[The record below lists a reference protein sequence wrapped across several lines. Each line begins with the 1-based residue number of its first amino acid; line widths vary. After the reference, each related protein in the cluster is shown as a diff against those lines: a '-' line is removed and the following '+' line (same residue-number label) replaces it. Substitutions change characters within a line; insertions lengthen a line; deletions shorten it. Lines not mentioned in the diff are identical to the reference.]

1 MNKEEDI
8 LTIQENEG
16 DDSVTIEILNDDS
29 LNDVER
35 RLYENARK
43 IDDLDKKIDNLTNQ
57 AYLLDYSVAIGSGV
71 ISGLIDAFFV
81 GEFSLDNAKKWGEE
95 VIEKKIMKGSD
106 AKNLKNRV
114 NFLEGKYPS
123 IGDQV
128 SSSFGNQNHH
138 FYDFTHHK
146 SPLGLIASIISQFTG
161 VVYGIDPKTG
171 MIKGVSVPNF
181 QSSLKDNNV
190 FEKLTKAIINWNG
203 HLLSDMAGSSNSIA
217 KGNRGSG
224 ILGPIGSSLVEF
236 SSLPIF
242 RDKNGRNEFNERLS
256 KAFIEK
262 QLDYRTEKGIVH
274 ETSKQFLPVI
284 VNESLVR
291 FYYSIRQLTKI
302 IKEKKIK
309 KFSDI
314 DFDTIKE
321 VIFPNNRTINRML
334 TISSGVMTAIDLSD
348 AMFRS
353 KGTVSGFAL
362 RINYVGLGRFSFA
375 LTKDCIQGFHKSIS
389 INERIELISERNKLL
404 NKKTYILNEGKR
416 IQLDNNEIE
425 IKQIEDVIN
434 NVSSKIQ
441 TIHHEN
447 NNDLNNI
454 SSSMD
459 KMKDKNEDLLD
470 DMKDILDW

>member
-1 MNKEEDI
+1 MNKEDI

-16 DDSVTIEILNDDS
+16 DDSITIEILKDDS
-29 LNDVER
+29 LNEIEGK
-35 RLYENARK
+35 LYENAK
-43 IDDLDKKIDNLTNQ
+43 NIDGLDKKIDNLTNQ
-57 AYLLDYSVAIGSGV
+57 ADLLDYSVAIGSGV

-95 VIEKKIMKGSD
+95 VIEKKIMDESN
-106 AKNLKNRV
+106 AKNLKNAAKR
-114 NFLEGKYPS
+114 LEKAHLS
-123 IGDQV
+123 VGDQA

-181 QSSLKDNNV
+181 QSALEGKNI
-190 FEKLTKAIINWNG
+190 FEKITNAIINWNG

-262 QLDYRTEKGIVH
+262 QLDYRTEKGIIH
-274 ETSKQFLPVI
+274 ETSKQFLPVV
-284 VNESLVR
+284 VNELLVR

-321 VIFPNNRTINRML
+321 VVFPNNRTINRML
-334 TISSGVMTAIDLSD
+334 TISTGVMTAIDLSD
-348 AMFRS
+348 AMLRS
-353 KGTVSGFAL
+353 KGTVAGFAL

-375 LTKDCIQGFHKSIS
+375 LTKDCIKGLQKSIS
-389 INERIELISERNKLL
+389 IKERIELINERNNLL
-404 NKKTYILNEGKR
+404 NKKTYILNEGNR
-416 IQLDNNEIE
+416 IQLDNNEKE
-425 IKQIEDVIN
+425 IKQIEDIIN
-434 NVSSKIQ
+434 NVSPKIR

-454 SSSMD
+454 SSSVD
-459 KMKDKNEDLLD
+459 EIKDKNEDLLD